1 MRVWGVFASNPS
13 VWECVLGHL
22 FAILASLL
30 SHGHLLLVAHGASLG
45 HPQVQAAIHANTSHL
60 PYPWNECSD
69 IVNYSRD
76 DLLSSMLP
84 VYRDLI
90 AAGLKLL
97 VFSGDVDAIVP
108 VGLQNK

>member
-1 MRVWGVFASNPS
+1 M
-13 VWECVLGHL
+13 
-22 FAILASLL
+22 
-30 SHGHLLLVAHGASLG
+30 
-45 HPQVQAAIHANTSHL
+45 QAAIHANTSHL
-60 PYPWNECSD
+60 PYPWDECSN

-90 AAGLKLL
+90 AAGVKML

-108 VGLQNK
+108 VRARRARATVSGVSECLCDFACVECECGRPQPRPSRPRVFRGS